1 MGFPTLQKVSEK
13 PTASNGYLT
22 LVFPTLTNRGT
33 HNEMTEKQ
41 GLWDQIAWVLNLY
54 PSRAGQ
60 VNSGN
65 LLKFYLPQQSYLE
78 NGNKLVHHS

>member
-41 GLWDQIAWVLNLY
+41 GLWDQIA
-54 PSRAGQ
+54 
-60 VNSGN
+60 
-65 LLKFYLPQQSYLE
+65 
-78 NGNKLVHHS
+78 